1 MIVALFGYLLGSVPF
16 GLIVARAFKGVDPRQ
31 QGSGNI
37 GFTNVLRVAGA
48 TPAAITLVLDVG
60 KGALPVAL
68 ARARGLDPIWSLAAG
83 ALAVVGHIF
92 PAYLRFRGGKGVATG
107 LGAVLA
113 IEPILGLI
121 AAALWLGAL
130 AVWRISSLAA
140 VLAFGL
146 LPAAA
151 LAMRLPAIEQGV
163 VFGLAL
169 LIVARHRCNLL
180 RLWKGIEPK
189 IGRS

>member
-121 AAALWLGAL
+121 AAALWLG
-130 AVWRISSLAA
+130 
-140 VLAFGL
+140 
-146 LPAAA
+146 
-151 LAMRLPAIEQGV
+151 E
-163 VFGLAL
+163 
-169 LIVARHRCNLL
+169 
-180 RLWKGIEPK
+180 
-189 IGRS
+189 IGRAHV